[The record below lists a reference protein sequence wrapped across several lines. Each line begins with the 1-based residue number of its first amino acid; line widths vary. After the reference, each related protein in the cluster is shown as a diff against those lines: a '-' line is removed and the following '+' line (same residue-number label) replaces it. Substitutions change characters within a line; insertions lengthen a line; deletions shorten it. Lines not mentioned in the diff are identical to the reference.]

1 MKPSCCEEFVI
12 MRKIAIGI
20 VTYNPTPSLTS
31 RINLALVSGFTL
43 YIFDNSPQ
51 NGTVR
56 DFCKSHN
63 NCKYLTCG
71 KNVGLGFGISS
82 VCAQAYYD
90 TYPALLFFDQDTI
103 FDRSTLD
110 FVEEFYISRGNLVEH
125 YSAIIFNSKNVDSV
139 NTGNKFLI
147 KDVLLSINSGSL
159 YFLEN
164 LKKLNWYNESY
175 FVDCVDYEF
184 CLNSNNH
191 GFKIA
196 ECSNTPGFDHKSEQ
210 GDFEHRVF
218 GKMVR
223 LRKYPSKRIFD
234 TIHAST
240 RIFFA
245 AVKKFNIS
253 FSYAII
259 RYLAIYLL
267 CQGKARLINIST
279 KKYQN
284 ELNEKQ

>member
-1 MKPSCCEEFVI
+1 

-31 RINLALVSGFTL
+31 RIDLALAAGFAL

-51 NGTVR
+51 NETVR
-56 DFCKSHN
+56 EFCKSHN
-63 NCKYLTCG
+63 NCIYITCG

-90 TYPALLFFDQDTI
+90 SYPALLFFDQDTI
-103 FDRSTLD
+103 FDHSTLD
-110 FVEEFYISRGNLVEH
+110 FVEELYINKGNMAVH
-125 YSAIIFNSKNVDSV
+125 YSAIIFNSKDVDRV
-139 NTGNKFLI
+139 NTENKFLL
-147 KDVLLSINSGSL
+147 KDVLMSINSGSL

-184 CLNSNNH
+184 CLNSSNH

-210 GDFEHRVF
+210 GDFENRIF
-218 GKMVR
+218 GKLVR
-223 LRKYPSKRIFD
+223 LRKYPPRRVFS
-234 TIHAST
+234 TIYAST
-240 RIFFA
+240 SIFFT
-245 AVKKFNIS
+245 AVRTGNQS
-253 FSYAII
+253 FSLAII
-259 RYLAIYLL
+259 RSLIIYLL
-267 CQGKARLINIST
+267 IQVKARLIDIFT
-279 KKYQN
+279 KGKRN
-284 ELNEKQ
+284 FEK

>member
-1 MKPSCCEEFVI
+1 
-12 MRKIAIGI
+12 MRKIAIGF
-20 VTYNPTPSLTS
+20 VTYNPTPNLIS
-31 RINLALVSGFTL
+31 RLELALTAGFAL

-71 KNVGLGFGISS
+71 KNAGLSFGISS

-90 TYPALLFFDQDTI
+90 AYPALLFFDQDTI

-110 FVEEFYISRGNLVEH
+110 FVEELYINKSNLAAN
-125 YSAIIFNSKNVDSV
+125 YSAIIFNSKNVDNV
-139 NTGNKFLI
+139 NAGSNFLL
-147 KDVLLSINSGSL
+147 KDVLMAINSGSL

-175 FVDCVDYEF
+175 FVDCADYEF

-191 GFKIA
+191 GFKIG

-210 GDFEHRVF
+210 GDFEYKIF
-218 GKMVR
+218 GKMHQ
-223 LRKYPSKRIFD
+223 LRKYPLKRVFS
-234 TIHAST
+234 TIYAST
-240 RIFFA
+240 RLFFT
-245 AVKKFNIS
+245 AVKTGNTS
-253 FSYAII
+253 FSYAIM
-259 RYLAIYLL
+259 RSLAIYLL
-267 CQGKARLINIST
+267 FQVIARLVNISKT
-279 KKYQN
+279 KK
-284 ELNEKQ
+284 EI